1 MNVNV
6 NIDGADADADAGADD
21 VVPAPEQLQPAEQ
34 DNAEQEHDNNNDEH
48 DNNNDEHEEQE
59 EQEEHEEEEEEENE
73 HNDNDD
79 DAGEEEEE
87 EDMDEEDEVDEED
100 DEDEDDG
107 EAPDD
112 DVLDGGVA
120 EPHEEGTAARGAS
133 QADIVST
140 CTVPYR
146 YGCNVLYCIVLYCT
160 GSSLLVLHASHTRC
174 LLPILHIPYHSIHIY
189 HTLRQTLFLTCDDKM
204 NVALNHPVLR
214 PGTTVQIGLDKN
226 TKLSAVFERY
236 VFFCNQH
243 AAGLSL
249 SHDTDTDSYPAKDRK
264 KISTDDLEF
273 VHCQLLKGND
283 TTEAAALMKND
294 RITVRKEQSSDRD
307 LDQEH
312 QRQQREADKEYF
324 QQLRQLVPGAGGGGG
339 GGTLPHKWC
348 DVVLDCRGSSVG
360 AAAAADDVGRMVQ
373 QVLSTTVRCHSVVLR
388 KRCPWLGRMIDA
400 ASREQ
405 ARRSIVSLPDVVEH
419 GNVNATANTT
429 ANTTATLEQVQHHE
443 DEEEEEEQ
451 KQQKQSAVPDRN
463 LPAAESKDSEDDD
476 IEVLNYNARVGN
488 RESRNNRL
496 VAQIETDED
505 EPKPPS
511 SVDAAAVPMDD
522 DDGDDNGDD
531 RDGESSF
538 SNVRSDALWVTLANH
553 SPDAA
558 KLLLEFCYTNRVIPL
573 GCIAFLQSCKSKPD
587 RKHHGPVP
595 PFSIGSS
602 GSRHWPNR
610 GEPTASFPVVVA
622 TLGLAEEASLPR
634 LSLMCEIAAAQL
646 VSSTN
651 VVDALAMCQ
660 TQKELTGNSLPR
672 LRKAAMDI
680 VLRSGPRG
688 VFVLPTFRRALE
700 ERGKNLI
707 PTLLAGTM
715 EAVDNAEIKTK
726 KGSGGGDKRDWQEI
740 ALEYFE
746 FVDREDAN
754 KRERERR
761 KRRMERWESDPSRV
775 DEHGFLKDLRLIDNP
790 TAWATA
796 AQRRSLKRMSHQMD
810 QMAPPQQSRRSS
822 KSHRSGMTLSRRK
835 NP

>member
-1 MNVNV
+1 MNM
-6 NIDGADADADAGADD
+6 
-21 VVPAPEQLQPAEQ
+21 VV
-34 DNAEQEHDNNNDEH
+34 
-48 DNNNDEHEEQE
+48 
-59 EQEEHEEEEEEENE
+59 
-73 HNDNDD
+73 
-79 DAGEEEEE
+79 
-87 EDMDEEDEVDEED
+87 
-100 DEDEDDG
+100 
-107 EAPDD
+107 
-112 DVLDGGVA
+112 
-120 EPHEEGTAARGAS
+120 
-133 QADIVST
+133 
-140 CTVPYR
+140 
-146 YGCNVLYCIVLYCT
+146 
-160 GSSLLVLHASHTRC
+160 
-174 LLPILHIPYHSIHIY
+174 
-189 HTLRQTLFLTCDDKM
+189 
-204 NVALNHPVLR
+204 NHPVLR
-214 PGTTVQIGLDKN
+214 PGTTVQIGLDKS

-236 VFFCNQH
+236 VLFCNQY
-243 AAGLSL
+243 AAAAAS
-249 SHDTDTDSYPAKDRK
+249 SEFNPPDFNKMKTITV
-264 KISTDDLEF
+264 DDLEF

-312 QRQQREADKEYF
+312 QRQQRESDKEYF
-324 QQLRQLVPGAGGGGG
+324 QQLRQLVPG
-339 GGTLPHKWC
+339 GTTPHKLC
-348 DVVLDCRGSSVG
+348 DVVLDCRGSVQ
-360 AAAAADDVGRMVQ
+360 DDVGRVQ
-373 QVLSTTVRCHSVVLR
+373 LVLSTTVRCHSVVVR

-405 ARRSIVSLPDVVEH
+405 ARRSIVSLPDVE
-419 GNVNATANTT
+419 
-429 ANTTATLEQVQHHE
+429 NTTATANASAPVLMAAAAAGLEQDQRQ
-443 DEEEEEEQ
+443 EQ
-451 KQQKQSAVPDRN
+451 QQQDQPAVPDRH

-476 IEVLNYNARVGN
+476 IEVLNYNVRVVN
-488 RESRNNRL
+488 RESRNNRCA
-496 VAQIETDED
+496 AQIENDED
-505 EPKPPS
+505 EPKERNG
-511 SVDAAAVPMDD
+511 VDSAAIDNDDSDIDD
-522 DDGDDNGDD
+522 DDG
-531 RDGESSF
+531 ETSF

-602 GSRHWPNR
+602 GSRHWPNH

-622 TLGLAEEASLPR
+622 TLALAEEASLPR

-651 VVDALAMCQ
+651 VVDALARCQ
-660 TQKELTGNSLPR
+660 TQKELTGNPLPR
-672 LRKAAMDI
+672 LRKAAMEI

-715 EAVDNAEIKTK
+715 EAVDNAETKTK
-726 KGSGGGDKRDWQEI
+726 KGSGGRDKRDWQEI

-746 FVDREDAN
+746 FVDREDTN

-761 KRRMERWESDPSRV
+761 KRRMERWENDPSRV

-790 TAWATA
+790 NSWATA

-810 QMAPPQQSRRSS
+810 QMVPPSQQSRRSS
-822 KSHRSGMTLSRRK
+822 KAHRRGSGVSLTKRNK
-835 NP
+835 P